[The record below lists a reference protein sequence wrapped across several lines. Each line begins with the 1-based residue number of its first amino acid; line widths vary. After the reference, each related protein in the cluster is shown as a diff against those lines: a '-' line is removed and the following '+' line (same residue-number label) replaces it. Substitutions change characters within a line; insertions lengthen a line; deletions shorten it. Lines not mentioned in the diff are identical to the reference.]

1 MQQPENNRTNFA
13 AMTFVTALCPFKITQ
28 GPCSA
33 TKDAIY
39 TLISLP
45 LSAVGGEATE
55 ETPGVLLKVHKKRR
69 KKRKK
74 LVLPFTPTYVQ

>member
-33 TKDAIY
+33 TMDAIY

-55 ETPGVLLKVHKKRR
+55 ETPGVLLQASHSSFLLKRYLFNN
-69 KKRKK
+69 KSG
-74 LVLPFTPTYVQ
+74 Y